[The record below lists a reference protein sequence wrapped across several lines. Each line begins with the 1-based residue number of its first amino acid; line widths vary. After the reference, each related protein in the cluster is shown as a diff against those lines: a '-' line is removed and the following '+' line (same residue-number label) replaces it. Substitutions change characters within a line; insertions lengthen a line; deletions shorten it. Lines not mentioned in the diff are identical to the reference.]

1 MEYLPERR
9 RDLGIQ
15 QERKAQKW
23 KHFRRYLADSNV
35 VLALVKYLLALRD
48 CKPWPENPTEYLKD
62 FFGQYRDPKWDDM
75 EALEASNKDMEEA
88 QIPGLEQKIA
98 ELEEKLA
105 QQKKRNFLAGCF
117 A

>member
-48 CKPWPENPTEYLKD
+48 CKPWPENPT
-62 FFGQYRDPKWDDM
+62 
-75 EALEASNKDMEEA
+75 
-88 QIPGLEQKIA
+88 
-98 ELEEKLA
+98 
-105 QQKKRNFLAGCF
+105 
-117 A
+117 